1 MKRGMDL
8 VRQILI
14 DFEND
19 LDCSWG
25 GCFVLDYPLRSYHLH
40 LLIQAGLLEGS
51 EHQVLGGA
59 PPRFLIT
66 GLTWQGH
73 EFLAASADQDRW
85 SRFKKSAG
93 TALSSIPFPVITKLL
108 ADGIELSVRSA
119 LESHGFMS

>member
-1 MKRGMDL
+1 MKRDMDL

-14 DFEND
+14 EIESD
-19 LDCSWG
+19 LEWPDG
-25 GCFVLDYPLRSYHLH
+25 GCFTPDDPVRSYHLH
-40 LLIQAGLLEGS
+40 LLLQAGLLEGS
-51 EHQVLGGA
+51 EKQVLGGV

-66 GLTWQGH
+66 GLSWQGH

-85 SRFKKSAG
+85 TRFKKSAG

-108 ADGIELSVRSA
+108 TDGIELSVRSA